1 MDKLKKITNLL
12 IFIGFD
18 NLDYFNTFIFMY
30 DDYHVNIKNFDDIR
44 IINIKIGIDLRLNQK
59 NVIEFLKKE
68 FSHEIRK
75 AKIKQLLTD
84 DS

>member
-59 NVIEFLKKE
+59 NVIEFLNIE
-68 FSHEIRK
+68 FLNEIRK

>member
-59 NVIEFLKKE
+59 NVIEFLNIE

>member
-1 MDKLKKITNLL
+1 MKLFNMDKLKKITNLL
-12 IFIGFD
+12 IFIGFE

-68 FSHEIRK
+68 F
-75 AKIKQLLTD
+75 
-84 DS
+84 